1 MRDIDYLLLSLK
13 QIKRRG
19 TRMRAFVTGA
29 GGFIGA
35 HLAEELVKRGHEVT
49 GLFMPEED
57 SRRAE
62 TAGIMIC
69 RGDITRP
76 ETLEGLFD
84 NIDIV
89 LHLAARTSDWGATSV
104 FEKIMVQGT
113 ENILRACRAS
123 APRFIYFSSIAALGL
138 NRHLDRLDEEAA
150 RVVTGI
156 PYCDTKIKAE
166 DLVRTF
172 CHEHGMDYTIIRPA
186 NVIGPGSVW
195 VKDILDAFG
204 RGPVP
209 LVGGG
214 RASGAFVYVD
224 NLVDGAIMAAESDA
238 AGNQTYHFRDDYDYT
253 WGAYINFL
261 GAHVNKKPVGGIPFH
276 AAWYLGR
283 FFEII
288 LTPIHIR
295 PPMTRLAAGV
305 LGRNNDVDT
314 TKAKTELGWST
325 RVPLDEALTK
335 ISSWI
340 RKVYIPSTFQ
350 KSPQMKRFYR
360 KVVFITGGSS
370 GIGLATARELVRYG
384 ADVVLIARDSE
395 KLDAAKNSL
404 GALKLV
410 PDQTVDVIS
419 MDVGN
424 PAEVNEKMKSAVEA
438 FGAPDILIN
447 SAGINKYSDHFEN
460 ITGEMFSEVMNTNV
474 NGVRN
479 VTHALFPAMKEKKG
493 HIVILSS
500 AAALFGMFGYT
511 AYGTSKAALMGFAE
525 SLRYELAPLKMP
537 VTVVFPP
544 EVDTP
549 MNLDEAETL
558 PAEGRAMKSMA
569 GLLMPDYVARVIVKA
584 IARRKYFVIPGF
596 QTRFLYFFHRLTNGV
611 ISRVVADLLVKW
623 IIKKQKTTQQL

>member
-1 MRDIDYLLLSLK
+1 
-13 QIKRRG
+13 
-19 TRMRAFVTGA
+19 MRAFVTGA

-35 HLAEELVKRGHEVT
+35 HLAEELIKRGHEVT

-62 TAGIMIC
+62 KAGIMIR

-84 NIDIV
+84 KVDI
-89 LHLAARTSDWGATSV
+89 LFHLATRTSDWGATSA

-113 ENILRACRAS
+113 GNILRACQKS

-138 NRHLDRLDEEAA
+138 NRHLDGLAEEAT
-150 RVVTGI
+150 REVTGI
-156 PYCDTKIKAE
+156 AYCDTKIKAE
-166 DLVRTF
+166 DLVRAF
-172 CHEHGMDYTIIRPA
+172 CHEHDIGYTIIRPA

-195 VKDILDAFG
+195 VKDILDAFE

-214 RASGAFVYVD
+214 KASGAFVYVD
-224 NLVDGAIMAAESDA
+224 NLVDGTLLAAESDA
-238 AGNQTYHFRDDYDYT
+238 AKNQTYHFRDDYDFT

-261 GAHVNKKPVGGIPFH
+261 GAHINKKAFGSIPFH
-276 AAWYLGR
+276 AAWYLGQIL
-283 FFEII
+283 EMI
-288 LTPIHIR
+288 LTPLHIR

-305 LGRNNDVDT
+305 FGRSNDVDT
-314 TKAKTELGWST
+314 TKAKKELGWST
-325 RVPLDEALTK
+325 RVPLDEALAK

-340 RKVYIPSTFQ
+340 REVHIPANLQ
-350 KSPQMKRFYR
+350 KNPEMKRFNR

-370 GIGLATARELVRYG
+370 GIGFATARLLIRYG
-384 ADVVLIARDSE
+384 ANVVLIARNSE
-395 KLDAAKNSL
+395 KLEAAKNSL
-404 GALKLV
+404 DAVKLV
-410 PDQTVDVIS
+410 PDQTIDVIS

-424 PAEVNEKMKSAVEA
+424 PGEVNEKMKNAVET

-447 SAGINKYSDHFEN
+447 SAGINKYADHFEN
-460 ITGEMFSEVMNTNV
+460 ITGDMFSEVINTNV

-479 VTHALFPAMKEKKG
+479 VTHALLPAMKEKKG

-511 AYGTSKAALMGFAE
+511 AYGTSKAALMGFGE
-525 SLRYELAPLKMP
+525 SLRYELAPLGMP

-549 MNLDEAETL
+549 MNLDEAKTL
-558 PAEGRAMKSMA
+558 PPEGRAMKSMA
-569 GLLMPDYVARVIVKA
+569 GLLEPDYVARVIVKA
-584 IARRKYFVIPGF
+584 ISKRKYFVIPGF

-623 IIKKQKTTQQL
+623 IIKKQNREKSKSLTP

>member
-1 MRDIDYLLLSLK
+1 
-13 QIKRRG
+13 
-19 TRMRAFVTGA
+19 MRAFVTGA

-35 HLAEELVKRGHEVT
+35 HLAEELIKRGHEVT

-62 TAGIMIC
+62 KAGIMIR

-84 NIDIV
+84 KVDI
-89 LHLAARTSDWGATSV
+89 LFHLATRTSDWGATSA

-113 ENILRACRAS
+113 ENILRACQKS

-138 NRHLDRLDEEAA
+138 NRHLDGLAEEAA
-150 RVVTGI
+150 REVTGI
-156 PYCDTKIKAE
+156 AYCDTKIKAE
-166 DLVRTF
+166 DLVRAF
-172 CHEHGMDYTIIRPA
+172 CNKHNIDYTIIRPA

-195 VKDILDAFG
+195 VNDILDAFA
-204 RGPVP
+204 RGPVS

-214 RASGAFVYVD
+214 KASGAFVYVD
-224 NLVDGAIMAAESDA
+224 NLVDGTLLVAQSDA
-238 AGNQTYHFRDDYDYT
+238 AKNQTYHLRDDYDFT

-261 GAHVNKKPVGGIPFH
+261 GAHINKKAFGSIPFH
-276 AAWYLGR
+276 AAWYLGQIL
-283 FFEII
+283 EMI
-288 LTPIHIR
+288 LTPLHIR
-295 PPMTRLAAGV
+295 PPLTRLAAGV

-325 RVPLDEALTK
+325 RVPLDEALAK

-340 RKVYIPSTFQ
+340 REVYIPANLQ
-350 KSPQMKRFYR
+350 KNPEIKRFYR
-360 KVVFITGGSS
+360 KIVFITGGSS
-370 GIGLATARELVRYG
+370 GIGFATARLLIRYG
-384 ADVVLIARDSE
+384 ANVVLIARNSE
-395 KLDAAKNSL
+395 KLEAAKNSL
-404 GALKLV
+404 DAVKLLS
-410 PDQTVDVIS
+410 DQTIDVIS

-424 PAEVNEKMKSAVEA
+424 PGEVNEKMKSAVET

-447 SAGINKYSDHFEN
+447 SAGINKYADHFEN
-460 ITGEMFSEVMNTNV
+460 ITCDMFSEVININV

-479 VTHALFPAMKEKKG
+479 VTCALLPAMKEKKG

-511 AYGTSKAALMGFAE
+511 AYGTSKAALMGFGE
-525 SLRYELAPLKMP
+525 SLRYELAPLGMP
-537 VTVVFPP
+537 LTVVFPP

-549 MNLDEAETL
+549 MNLDEAKTL

-569 GLLMPDYVARVIVKA
+569 GLLEPDYVARVIIRA
-584 IARRKYFVIPGF
+584 IAKKKYFVIPGF

-623 IIKKQKTTQQL
+623 IIKKQKASQQR